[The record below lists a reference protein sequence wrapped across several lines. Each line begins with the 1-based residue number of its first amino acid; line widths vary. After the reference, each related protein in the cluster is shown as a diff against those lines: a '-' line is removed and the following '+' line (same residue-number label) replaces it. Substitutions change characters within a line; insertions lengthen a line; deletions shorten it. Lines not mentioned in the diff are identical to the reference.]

1 MRKAGPFSTIWKR
14 FSKPLVL
21 AHLQTDGSF
30 RYTDRVSR
38 TAALLKSEET
48 YKSVKTYFDHQNS
61 YESEWCSILDG
72 IQMTQKNEVSSI
84 KVENDNLGVINSLV
98 HRRPPRHEYAAA
110 YYDLILKEVQRMD
123 YVEMRWIP
131 RRYNKAD
138 GLFRI

>member
-14 FSKPLVL
+14 FSKPLEV

-30 RYTDRVSR
+30 RYRDRISR

-48 YKSVKTYFDHQNS
+48 FKSVKTYFDHQNS

-84 KVENDNLGVINSLV
+84 SLENDNLGVINSLV
-98 HRRPPRHEYAAA
+98 QQRPPRHEYVAA
-110 YYDLILKEVQRMD
+110 YYDLIMKEVKHMD

>member
-1 MRKAGPFSTIWKR
+1 MRKAGSFSTIWRK
-14 FSKPLVL
+14 FSRPLEI

-38 TAALLKSEET
+38 TASLLLSDEKYT
-48 YKSVKTYFDHQNS
+48 SVKTYFYHRNS

-72 IQMTQKNEVSSI
+72 IQMTQSNEVSAVKI
-84 KVENDNLGVINSLV
+84 ENDNLGVINALIQK
-98 HRRPPRHEYAAA
+98 RKPRHEYAAV
-110 YYDLILKEVQRMD
+110 YYDQILKEVRQMD

-131 RRYNKAD
+131 RRFNKAD